1 MEYKLF
7 IIPIIVM
14 LLNQIIKMVVEAS
27 QGKWTWMSVFSYGGM
42 PSSHASIVVSLATV
56 MGYYQGIDSP
66 EFAITVILA
75 LLTMRDATGI
85 RWHMG
90 NQGRAINRLIKELPD
105 QKEYKFPVLGERFGH
120 KNTEVA
126 VGTIVGLILTGIII
140 SVWS

>member
-7 IIPIIVM
+7 LIPIIVM
-14 LLNQIIKMVVEAS
+14 LLNQAIKVMVEAWR
-27 QGKWTWMSVFSYGGM
+27 GNWTWMSVFSYGGM

-56 MGYYQGIDSP
+56 IGYYQGINSP
-66 EFAITVILA
+66 EFAIAIILA

-90 NQGRAINRLIKELPD
+90 KQGKAINRLIKELPD
-105 QKEYKFPVLGERFGH
+105 NTEYKYPVLSERFGH

-126 VGTIVGLILTGIII
+126 VGIVVGLVLTAAIIKL
-140 SVWS
+140 WP

>member
-7 IIPIIVM
+7 LIPIIVM
-14 LLNQIIKMVVEAS
+14 LLNQAIKVMVEAWR
-27 QGKWTWMSVFSYGGM
+27 GNWTWMSVFSYGGM

-56 MGYYQGIDSP
+56 IGYYQGINSP
-66 EFAITVILA
+66 EFAIAIILA

-90 NQGRAINRLIKELPD
+90 KQGKAINRLVKELPD
-105 QKEYKFPVLGERFGH
+105 NTEYKYPVLSERFGH

-126 VGTIVGLILTGIII
+126 AGIVVGLVLTAAIIKL
-140 SVWS
+140 WS